1 MTSFH
6 STPGK
11 TGIIAIIVGVLAVS
25 ALITLVTG
33 SLLHWFPV
41 ALGLVVG
48 MMAVRSINS

>member
-11 TGIIAIIVGVLAVS
+11 TGLVAISVGVVTVS
-25 ALITLVTG
+25 VLITILTG

-41 ALGLVVG
+41 AVGLVVG